1 MLIGAAAVTVVAP
14 ATAALADPTP
24 AQVQA
29 QIDKGNSDVE
39 LIVEQYDKVNGDL
52 TATQASLAALQSK
65 LAPLQASMDAA
76 SANVNKIAVTAY
88 QTGSSLQTWSLLL
101 SDHSTDN
108 FMDQVATLRQISQS
122 QQHQIE
128 TYTATKKSFDAE
140 SKRLNDLL
148 AAQTAQKAD
157 LVAKRTKIEG
167 DIARLDALQKKLTAQ
182 AAAANRNTGN
192 TKAPTTNP
200 TPPTNYGPPPAVSGS
215 AGKAVSYA
223 WAQLNKR
230 YVWGAAGPDAFDCSG
245 LTMMAWRAA
254 GVSLPHN
261 AAEQYHAIKHIS
273 RSELVP
279 GDLVFYN
286 GLGHVGIYIGNN
298 QMIAAPTEGE
308 KVKIQSV
315 GNPTLIRRVL
325 PSATPSTGLAGASTL
340 AGVPY
345 ANLFT
350 SAASRYGID
359 PSLLAAVANQESSFN
374 PSAVSPSGAQ
384 GLMQFMPSTAQG
396 LGVNPLDPASSVDG
410 AARYLSQLTQQF
422 GSTDLALAA
431 YNAGPGAVS
440 KYGGIPPYPETQN
453 YVSSVMTKAEAY
465 G

>member
-1 MLIGAAAVTVVAP
+1 VLIGAAAVTVMVP

-39 LIVEQYDKVNGDL
+39 LIVEQYNKVGEDL
-52 TATQASLAALQSK
+52 TTTQAALTALQTK
-65 LAPLQASMDAA
+65 LEPLQASMDAA

-122 QQHQIE
+122 QQHQIDA
-128 TYTATKKSFDAE
+128 YNATKKTFEAE
-140 SKRLNDLL
+140 KKRLNDLL

-182 AAAANRNTGN
+182 AAAAAAANHS
-192 TKAPTTNP
+192 TKTQTTNP
-200 TPPTNYGPPPAVSGS
+200 SAPTNYGPPPAVSGS
-215 AGKAVSYA
+215 AGRAVSYA

-230 YVWGAAGPDAFDCSG
+230 YVWGTAGPNTFDCSG
-245 LTMMAWRAA
+245 LTMMAWKAA

-261 AAEQYHAIKHIS
+261 AAEQYHAIKHIT
-273 RSELVP
+273 RSQLMP

-298 QMIAAPTEGE
+298 QIIHAPNSRTV
-308 KVKIQSV
+308 VK
-315 GNPTLIRRVL
+315 
-325 PSATPSTGLAGASTL
+325 
-340 AGVPY
+340 
-345 ANLFT
+345 
-350 SAASRYGID
+350 
-359 PSLLAAVANQESSFN
+359 
-374 PSAVSPSGAQ
+374 VSPVDMGD
-384 GLMQFMPSTAQG
+384 
-396 LGVNPLDPASSVDG
+396 PL
-410 AARYLSQLTQQF
+410 
-422 GSTDLALAA
+422 
-431 YNAGPGAVS
+431 
-440 KYGGIPPYPETQN
+440 YG
-453 YVSSVMTKAEAY
+453 Y
-465 G
+465 GRP